1 MAEGGGLLNR
11 YRVVKPYRGFESLRL
26 RGCHAIAAK
35 QRRRAGAQS
44 PALHAVS
51 AQSPLKK
58 NCHAPIL
65 DWRRSSGYHHPHER
79 ERRVLVRVIRS
90 RPFWSV
96 LPLDALNPV
105 MMLRGGS
112 CYETNGYA
120 GEAIF
125 QFRRRP
131 AETNLR
137 FDGFTNNE
145 VRPCGKSSTRFTA
158 SIAWHA

>member
-1 MAEGGGLLNR
+1 VR
-11 YRVVKPYRGFESLRL
+11 
-26 RGCHAIAAK
+26 
-35 QRRRAGAQS
+35 
-44 PALHAVS
+44 
-51 AQSPLKK
+51 SPLPFTLFQPNPDRRKT
-58 NCHAPIL
+58 APIL
-65 DWRRSSGYHHPHER
+65 NWRRSSGYHHPHGR

-137 FDGFTNNE
+137 FDGFTNNGVLPMWKIINALYRE
-145 VRPCGKSSTRFTA
+145 YCLARLNEMRRLELNC
-158 SIAWHA
+158 